1 MAALSHAVG
10 TRVKVTNGSYK
21 NTTGTVQVRDGHKV
35 IVSDKDNAVL
45 FGAHDRMVEVL

>member
-1 MAALSHAVG
+1 MAALSHSVG

-21 NTTGTVQVRDGHKV
+21 NTVGTVQVKDGHKV

-45 FGAHDRMVEVL
+45 YGAHDRMVEVL